1 MSIIVSGIVKKQEF
15 GPITWAL
22 VTDAVTYELKD
33 APRELCKSD
42 QKARVTGVVRED
54 VMTLTMIGPVLE
66 VQSFELCSI
75 KPKK

>member
-15 GPITWAL
+15 GSITWAL